1 MDRVIDFNELKN
13 RVNDKDIDAFESYI
27 YDLYYKLAEGRLN
40 MSDFAKEMTE
50 YMNKNNISQDK
61 FLKMQTKL
69 MERYGINTAG
79 FEEQLKALGLNNTSL
94 GGMDY
99 EKTRKSLSFQEK
111 YKSKLKVKGATEY
124 SIINERNNIVIL
136 LDNINV
142 IIRSKQKVDLSDN
155 ELNEFLCSYK
165 KTVEEQM
172 LKVSICEN
180 IKEYDY

>member
-1 MDRVIDFNELKN
+1 MDRVIDFNEIKN

-27 YDLYYKLAEGRLN
+27 YNLYYKLAVGRLN
-40 MSDFAKEMTE
+40 MSDFTKEMTE

-61 FLKMQTKL
+61 FIKMQAKL
-69 MERYGINTAG
+69 MERYGIDTAG

-99 EKTRKSLSFQEK
+99 EKTRKTLSFQEK

-124 SIINERNNIVIL
+124 AIKNERNNIVIL
-136 LDNINV
+136 LDNKNV
-142 IIRSKQKVDLSDN
+142 IIRSEQRVDLNDT

-165 KTVEEQM
+165 KTVEEEM
-172 LKVSICEN
+172 LKISICDN
-180 IKEYDY
+180 VKEYDY